1 MRILWIAL
9 LPIWLA
15 AQEYE
20 MTALMPQ
27 EYDLKALI
35 TNAHQNNPMIKAT
48 ELNAQA
54 KSKEMEASKSAF
66 WPTLDI
72 GGSYSR
78 VTPNSLV
85 NPGETTSGYVTMS
98 MDLYDG
104 GRKSAMVRAKKFEYR
119 ASLFEQEAFAKD
131 LALKII
137 DHYYT
142 IRKLQAILAA
152 LYGQS
157 KELKAQLDRIRKF
170 SAAGLATQE
179 DIDKLVA
186 VYEHNRY
193 TIENT
198 KLSLQTRL
206 ENLRLESGLPVDNLK
221 NSIFKEPGNI
231 IFEPYE
237 QSKILQAS
245 ANVLDENAKAVNAGY
260 MPHITLQDNYSRSSF
275 DDMASSPGLD
285 SGSILLDHQ
294 NQASISVNM
303 RLFDNGKMSKEKEA
317 LQYQKLALES
327 KRQYRIDEQKMQFRL
342 SKKNLQTIRA
352 KLQSARSELTSA
364 QSTYRAIVKKFE
376 NGLVDN
382 IAYLDALNNQTLAK
396 ARYDETRYDYEI
408 GKSIYY
414 YYAGKDPKEFIE

>member
-9 LPIWLA
+9 LPLWGM
-15 AQEYE
+15 AQEYG
-20 MTALMPQ
+20 
-27 EYDLKALI
+27 LKALI
-35 TNAHQNNPMIKAT
+35 THTHQNNPMIKAT
-48 ELNAQA
+48 ELNTQA
-54 KSKEMEASKSAF
+54 KAKEMNAASSAF

-85 NPGETTSGYVTMS
+85 SPGEVTSGYATVS

-104 GRKSAMVRAKKFEYR
+104 GRKSALVRAKGFEYS
-119 ASLFEQEAFAKD
+119 ASVFEQEAFAKNLSLRIVD
-131 LALKII
+131 
-137 DHYYT
+137 DYYT
-142 IRKLQAILAA
+142 VRKLQAMLSA

-186 VYEHNRY
+186 VYENNRY

-198 KLSLQTRL
+198 KLAL
-206 ENLRLESGLPVDNLK
+206 ETALEKLRLESGLPVEKLQ
-221 NSIFKEPGNI
+221 NSIFKEPHNVT
-231 IFEPYE
+231 FEPYE
-237 QSKILQAS
+237 KSKILKSTAD
-245 ANVLDENAKAVNAGY
+245 ALGENANAIKAGY
-260 MPHITLQDNYSRSSF
+260 MPHITLQDTYTKSKY
-275 DDMASSPGLD
+275 DDLAPSEFPGD
-285 SGSILLDHQ
+285 ILLDHQ
-294 NQASISVNM
+294 NQASVSVSM
-303 RLFDNGKMSKEKEA
+303 RLFDNGKMNKEKEA

-327 KRQYRIDEQKMQFRL
+327 ERQYRIDEQKMHFRL
-342 SKKNLQTIRA
+342 SRKNLQTIRA
-352 KLQSARSELTSA
+352 KLQSAHSELKAA
-364 QSTYRAIVKKFE
+364 QSTYHAIVKKFE

-396 ARYDETRYDYEI
+396 ARYDETRFEYEI

-414 YYAGKDPKEFIE
+414 YCAGKDPKEFIQ